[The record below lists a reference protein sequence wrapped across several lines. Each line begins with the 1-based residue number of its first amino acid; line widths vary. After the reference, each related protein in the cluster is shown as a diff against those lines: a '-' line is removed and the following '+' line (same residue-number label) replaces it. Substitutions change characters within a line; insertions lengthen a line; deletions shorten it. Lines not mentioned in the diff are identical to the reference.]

1 MAAEGLCVRRRRRM
15 LMMQADGMWE
25 AFLEAAER
33 VLAPQHFAVA
43 AIAFQETSHALRG
56 LHLPWQAALR
66 API

>member
-1 MAAEGLCVRRRRRM
+1 MAAEGVCVRRRRRM
-15 LMMQADGMWE
+15 LMMQADGVWE

-66 API
+66 APV

>member
-1 MAAEGLCVRRRRRM
+1 
-15 LMMQADGMWE
+15 MMQADGVWE

-66 API
+66 APAPL